1 MENKFLLDVLGNAFL
16 LEIANNFT
24 QKKNAIK
31 VRFNDGT
38 CTNIYIEKI

>member
-16 LEIANNFT
+16 LEITNSFT
-24 QKKNAIK
+24 QKNNALK

-38 CTNIYIEKI
+38 CANIYIEKI